1 MSGAFLLRKTK
12 KSVIYWT
19 VRKEMYFVFAVLRGT
34 EESSGWDSTGENNFV
49 LSEQKN
55 EEVSDILD

>member
-12 KSVIYWT
+12 KSVMRRT
-19 VRKEMYFVFAVLRGT
+19 DRKKMIFVFAVLRGT

-55 EEVSDILD
+55 EEVSDAEN